1 MTHDIIKVEIP
12 EEISEDG
19 GASVRLVNK
28 TTVPLDTSIKEA
40 LDGMYVIGNQE
51 FIRGQFE
58 GLVKSM
64 AAGVQRDGHS
74 RQLGDYLTLYAQPTG
89 EVDLDK
95 GWDPDV
101 NKMVLKVGQ
110 AVHLNGVSLPNDARV
125 EWEVAAAGKSGKVD
139 SAQISGDATR
149 IDLAAEALSELAAEV
164 YNGKTITFKVRGN
177 KANASVK
184 ATLKYAA
191 PAQPTITK
199 VYSEG
204 KEDTGKVA
212 STISKLYIKGTGL
225 NAYELNNLSLYG
237 ADDPLTIPAGAS
249 LTKTDTEIA

>member
-1 MTHDIIKVEIP
+1 
-12 EEISEDG
+12 
-19 GASVRLVNK
+19 
-28 TTVPLDTSIKEA
+28 
-40 LDGMYVIGNQE
+40 
-51 FIRGQFE
+51 
-58 GLVKSM
+58 
-64 AAGVQRDGHS
+64 
-74 RQLGDYLTLYAQPTG
+74 
-89 EVDLDK
+89 
-95 GWDPDV
+95 
-101 NKMVLKVGQ
+101 MVLKARLLNEMEVDITNWVFRDVTPGRKAFRLENASSGTSAGEVEVGKS
-110 AVHLNGVSLPNDARV
+110 VHLNGDKLPASYRV
-125 EWEVAAAGKSGKVD
+125 EWSCGDKSGTVPAD
-139 SAQISGDATR
+139 QTSGDATR
-149 IDLAAEALSELAAEV
+149 IDIEASALSELAAEV

-225 NAYELNNLSLYG
+225 NAYELENLSLYG

-249 LTKTDTEIA
+249 LTKTDTEIVIDCGSDAIVTGCASGDDFKVKAVKSGLADVEFTTEIA